1 MVVIQNIIND
11 TNVDEDNLSKVCQDF
26 LNENALEQSE
36 LLIRLVS
43 PVEIQVLN
51 KEYRNKN
58 QVTNVLSFQSD
69 IPDEVEE
76 SIRGDVVICVD
87 VVREE
92 ALVGD
97 KKFAE
102 DAAIV
107 CGIGKILNQSF
118 LVIGNEKGSTM
129 ETRIKHNFI
138 ITLIQN
144 CLIDLISSFDKEK
157 INFFIFV
164 FVIG

>member
-11 TNVDEDNLSKVCQDF
+11 RNVDEDNLSKVCQDF

-76 SIRGDVVICVD
+76 SILGDVVICVD

-97 KKFAE
+97 KKFADHLTHMAVHGILHLIGHDHE
-102 DAAIV
+102 DITSAYKMESIEIDFLDKH
-107 CGIGKILNQSF
+107 GISNPY
-118 LVIGNEKGSTM
+118 N
-129 ETRIKHNFI
+129 
-138 ITLIQN
+138 
-144 CLIDLISSFDKEK
+144 
-157 INFFIFV
+157 
-164 FVIG
+164 

>member
-11 TNVDEDNLSKVCQDF
+11 SNIDEEKLSKVCQDF
-26 LNENALEQSE
+26 LNKNSIGDSE

-58 QVTNVLSFQSD
+58 QVTNVLAFRGD
-69 IPDEVEE
+69 IPEEIEE
-76 SIRGDVVICVD
+76 SILGDVVICVD

-97 KKFAE
+97 KKFTDHLTHMAIHGILHLIGHDHE
-102 DAAIV
+102 DITSAN
-107 CGIGKILNQSF
+107 K
-118 LVIGNEKGSTM
+118 M
-129 ETRIKHNFI
+129 ESI
-138 ITLIQN
+138 
-144 CLIDLISSFDKEK
+144 E
-157 INFFIFV
+157 INFLGGLGISNPYN
-164 FVIG
+164 

>member
-51 KEYRNKN
+51 KEYRGKN

-76 SIRGDVVICVD
+76 SILGDVVICVD

-97 KKFAE
+97 KKFADHLTHMAVHGILHLIGHDHE
-102 DAAIV
+102 DITSAYKMESIEIDFLDKH
-107 CGIGKILNQSF
+107 GISNPY
-118 LVIGNEKGSTM
+118 N
-129 ETRIKHNFI
+129 
-138 ITLIQN
+138 
-144 CLIDLISSFDKEK
+144 
-157 INFFIFV
+157 
-164 FVIG
+164 

>member
-11 TNVDEDNLSKVCQDF
+11 SNVDEDSLNKVCQNF
-26 LNENALEQSE
+26 LNENALEDSE

-51 KEYRNKN
+51 KEYRDKN

-76 SIRGDVVICVD
+76 SILGDVVICVD

-92 ALVGD
+92 ALFGN
-97 KKFAE
+97 KKFGDHLTHMAVHGILHLLGHDHE
-102 DAAIV
+102 DITSANKMESIEIDFLGKL
-107 CGIGKILNQSF
+107 GISNPYI
-118 LVIGNEKGSTM
+118 
-129 ETRIKHNFI
+129 
-138 ITLIQN
+138 
-144 CLIDLISSFDKEK
+144 
-157 INFFIFV
+157 
-164 FVIG
+164 

>member
-11 TNVDEDNLSKVCQDF
+11 SNIDEDNLSKVCQDF
-26 LNENALEQSE
+26 LNKNSTGDSE

-58 QVTNVLSFQSD
+58 QVTNVLAFQGD
-69 IPDEVEE
+69 IPEEIEE
-76 SIRGDVVICVD
+76 SILGDVVICVD

-97 KKFAE
+97 KKFTDHLTHMAIHGILHLIGHDHE
-102 DAAIV
+102 DTTSAN
-107 CGIGKILNQSF
+107 K
-118 LVIGNEKGSTM
+118 M
-129 ETRIKHNFI
+129 ESI
-138 ITLIQN
+138 
-144 CLIDLISSFDKEK
+144 E
-157 INFFIFV
+157 INFLGGLGISNPYN
-164 FVIG
+164 

>member
-11 TNVDEDNLSKVCQDF
+11 SNIDEEKLSKVCQDF
-26 LNENALEQSE
+26 LNKNSIGDSE

-58 QVTNVLSFQSD
+58 QVTNVLAFQSD
-69 IPDEVEE
+69 IPEEIEE
-76 SIRGDVVICVD
+76 SILGDVVICVD

-97 KKFAE
+97 KKFTDHLTHMAIHGILHLIGHDHE
-102 DAAIV
+102 DITSAN
-107 CGIGKILNQSF
+107 K
-118 LVIGNEKGSTM
+118 M
-129 ETRIKHNFI
+129 ESI
-138 ITLIQN
+138 
-144 CLIDLISSFDKEK
+144 E
-157 INFFIFV
+157 INFLDELGISNPYN
-164 FVIG
+164 

>member
-11 TNVDEDNLSKVCQDF
+11 SNIDEEKLSKVCQDF
-26 LNENALEQSE
+26 LNKNSTGDSE

-58 QVTNVLSFQSD
+58 QVTNVLAFQSD
-69 IPDEVEE
+69 IPEEIEE
-76 SIRGDVVICVD
+76 SILGDVVICVD

-97 KKFAE
+97 KKFTDHLTHMAIHGILHLIGYDHE
-102 DAAIV
+102 DITSAN
-107 CGIGKILNQSF
+107 K
-118 LVIGNEKGSTM
+118 M
-129 ETRIKHNFI
+129 ESI
-138 ITLIQN
+138 
-144 CLIDLISSFDKEK
+144 E
-157 INFFIFV
+157 INFLGGLGISNPYN
-164 FVIG
+164 

>member
-11 TNVDEDNLSKVCQDF
+11 SNIDEEKLSKVCQDF
-26 LNENALEQSE
+26 LNKNSIGDSE

-58 QVTNVLSFQSD
+58 QVTNVLAFQSD
-69 IPDEVEE
+69 IPEEIEE
-76 SIRGDVVICVD
+76 SILGDVVICVD

-97 KKFAE
+97 KKFTDHLTHMAIHGILHLIGHDHE
-102 DAAIV
+102 DITSAN
-107 CGIGKILNQSF
+107 K
-118 LVIGNEKGSTM
+118 M
-129 ETRIKHNFI
+129 ESI
-138 ITLIQN
+138 
-144 CLIDLISSFDKEK
+144 E
-157 INFFIFV
+157 INFLDSLGISNPYN
-164 FVIG
+164 

>member
-58 QVTNVLSFQSD
+58 QVTNVHSFQSE
-69 IPDEVEE
+69 IPDEVEK
-76 SIRGDVVICVD
+76 SILGDVVICVD

-97 KKFAE
+97 KKFADHLTHMAVHGILHLIGHDHE
-102 DAAIV
+102 DITSAYKMESIEIDFLDKL
-107 CGIGKILNQSF
+107 GISNPY
-118 LVIGNEKGSTM
+118 N
-129 ETRIKHNFI
+129 
-138 ITLIQN
+138 
-144 CLIDLISSFDKEK
+144 
-157 INFFIFV
+157 
-164 FVIG
+164 

>member
-58 QVTNVLSFQSD
+58 QVTNVLSFQSE

-76 SIRGDVVICVD
+76 SILGDVVICVD

-97 KKFAE
+97 KKFA
-102 DAAIV
+102 DHLTHMAV
-107 CGIGKILNQSF
+107 HGILHLIGHDHENSTSAYKMESIEIDF
-118 LVIGNEKGSTM
+118 LDKLG
-129 ETRIKHNFI
+129 
-138 ITLIQN
+138 
-144 CLIDLISSFDKEK
+144 IS
-157 INFFIFV
+157 NPYN
-164 FVIG
+164 

>member
-26 LNENALEQSE
+26 LCENALEQSE

-76 SIRGDVVICVD
+76 SILGDVVICVD

-97 KKFAE
+97 KKFADHLTHMAVHGILHLIGHDHE
-102 DAAIV
+102 DITSAN
-107 CGIGKILNQSF
+107 K
-118 LVIGNEKGSTM
+118 M
-129 ETRIKHNFI
+129 ESI
-138 ITLIQN
+138 
-144 CLIDLISSFDKEK
+144 E
-157 INFFIFV
+157 INFLDSLGISNPYN
-164 FVIG
+164 

>member
-26 LNENALEQSE
+26 LNENALEHSE

-76 SIRGDVVICVD
+76 SILGDVVICVD

-97 KKFAE
+97 KKFADHLTHMAVHGILHLIGHDHE
-102 DAAIV
+102 DITSAYKMESIEIDFLDKH
-107 CGIGKILNQSF
+107 GISNPY
-118 LVIGNEKGSTM
+118 N
-129 ETRIKHNFI
+129 
-138 ITLIQN
+138 
-144 CLIDLISSFDKEK
+144 
-157 INFFIFV
+157 
-164 FVIG
+164 

>member
-1 MVVIQNIIND
+1 MVVIQNVIND

-76 SIRGDVVICVD
+76 SILGDVVICVD

-97 KKFAE
+97 KKFADHLTHMAVHGILHLIGHDHE
-102 DAAIV
+102 DITSAYKMESIEIDFLDKL
-107 CGIGKILNQSF
+107 GISNPY
-118 LVIGNEKGSTM
+118 N
-129 ETRIKHNFI
+129 
-138 ITLIQN
+138 
-144 CLIDLISSFDKEK
+144 
-157 INFFIFV
+157 
-164 FVIG
+164 

>member
-11 TNVDEDNLSKVCQDF
+11 LNVDEDNLSKVCQEF
-26 LNENALEQSE
+26 LNENALEESE

-76 SIRGDVVICVD
+76 SILGDVVICVD

-92 ALVGD
+92 ALFGN
-97 KKFAE
+97 KKFGDHLTHMAVHGILHLIGHDHE
-102 DAAIV
+102 DITSANKRESIEIDFLGKL
-107 CGIGKILNQSF
+107 GISNPYL
-118 LVIGNEKGSTM
+118 
-129 ETRIKHNFI
+129 
-138 ITLIQN
+138 
-144 CLIDLISSFDKEK
+144 
-157 INFFIFV
+157 
-164 FVIG
+164 

>member
-58 QVTNVLSFQSD
+58 QVTNVLSFQSE

-76 SIRGDVVICVD
+76 SILGDVVICVD

-97 KKFAE
+97 KKFADHLTHMAVHGILHLIGHDHE
-102 DAAIV
+102 DITSAYKMEAIEIDFLDKL
-107 CGIGKILNQSF
+107 GISNPY
-118 LVIGNEKGSTM
+118 N
-129 ETRIKHNFI
+129 
-138 ITLIQN
+138 
-144 CLIDLISSFDKEK
+144 
-157 INFFIFV
+157 
-164 FVIG
+164 

>member
-11 TNVDEDNLSKVCQDF
+11 SNVDEDSLSKVCQNF
-26 LNENALEQSE
+26 LNENALEDSE

-51 KEYRNKN
+51 KEYRDKN

-76 SIRGDVVICVD
+76 SILGDVVICVD

-92 ALVGD
+92 ALFGN
-97 KKFAE
+97 KKFGDHLTHMAVHGILHLLGHDHE
-102 DAAIV
+102 DITSAKKMESIEIDFLGKH
-107 CGIGKILNQSF
+107 GISNPYI
-118 LVIGNEKGSTM
+118 
-129 ETRIKHNFI
+129 
-138 ITLIQN
+138 
-144 CLIDLISSFDKEK
+144 
-157 INFFIFV
+157 
-164 FVIG
+164 

>member
-11 TNVDEDNLSKVCQDF
+11 SNVDEDSLSKVCQNF
-26 LNENALEQSE
+26 LNENALEDSE

-51 KEYRNKN
+51 KEYRDKN

-76 SIRGDVVICVD
+76 SILGDVVICID

-92 ALVGD
+92 ALFGN
-97 KKFAE
+97 KKFGDHLTHMAVHGILHLLGHDHE
-102 DAAIV
+102 DITSANKMESIEIDFLGKL
-107 CGIGKILNQSF
+107 GISNPYI
-118 LVIGNEKGSTM
+118 
-129 ETRIKHNFI
+129 
-138 ITLIQN
+138 
-144 CLIDLISSFDKEK
+144 
-157 INFFIFV
+157 
-164 FVIG
+164 

>member
-11 TNVDEDNLSKVCQDF
+11 SNVDEYNLSKVCQDF

-51 KEYRNKN
+51 KEYRSKN

-76 SIRGDVVICVD
+76 SILGDVVICVD

-97 KKFAE
+97 KKFADHLTHMAVHGILHLIGHDHE
-102 DAAIV
+102 DITSAYKMESIEIDFLDKH
-107 CGIGKILNQSF
+107 GISNPYI
-118 LVIGNEKGSTM
+118 
-129 ETRIKHNFI
+129 
-138 ITLIQN
+138 
-144 CLIDLISSFDKEK
+144 
-157 INFFIFV
+157 
-164 FVIG
+164 

>member
-58 QVTNVLSFQSD
+58 QVTNVLSFQSE

-76 SIRGDVVICVD
+76 SILGDVVICLD

-97 KKFAE
+97 KKFADHLTHMAVHGILHLIGHDHE
-102 DAAIV
+102 DITSAYKMESIEIDFLDKL
-107 CGIGKILNQSF
+107 GISNPYK
-118 LVIGNEKGSTM
+118 
-129 ETRIKHNFI
+129 
-138 ITLIQN
+138 
-144 CLIDLISSFDKEK
+144 
-157 INFFIFV
+157 
-164 FVIG
+164 

>member
-58 QVTNVLSFQSD
+58 QVTNVLSFQSE

-76 SIRGDVVICVD
+76 SILGDVVICVD

-97 KKFAE
+97 KKFADHLTHIAVHGILHLIGHDHE
-102 DAAIV
+102 DITSAYKMESIEIDFLDKL
-107 CGIGKILNQSF
+107 GISNPY
-118 LVIGNEKGSTM
+118 N
-129 ETRIKHNFI
+129 
-138 ITLIQN
+138 
-144 CLIDLISSFDKEK
+144 
-157 INFFIFV
+157 
-164 FVIG
+164 